1 MKKKTMLAAL
11 LAALLAACCLLQ
23 GCSSAAVDRDEI
35 YIDQVPMEEL
45 QLEDEMVPLANG
57 PAPVTDLLMPEASG
71 VKVQSQGGAEIDYSN
86 VQDGYV
92 MVRFAGANSKKLKV
106 QVAGPTTTYT
116 YDLPTGDWVTYCL
129 SDGNGR
135 YKVTALQNTTGK
147 KYSILASASFDV
159 SLNDE
164 FAPFLRPNQYVDYQ
178 DAKDTIAKA
187 EELAGGESD
196 PLKKVEKVYEYVVKN
211 LTYDKSKASAV
222 AQGKMTGYLPVL
234 DSVLAEK
241 KGICFDYAAL
251 MTGMLRSQGVP
262 CKLVV
267 GYAGTAYHAWV
278 SVWTEEDGWV
288 DGVIYFDGSVWQR
301 MDPTFASSGNQSEKI
316 MKYIGDG
323 KNYTTKYLY

>member
-1 MKKKTMLAAL
+1 MKKKRMLAAV
-11 LAALLAACCLLQ
+11 LAAFCLLQ
-23 GCSSAAVDRDEI
+23 GCSSAAVDEEQI
-35 YIDQVPMEEL
+35 YIDQVPIKEL

-57 PAPVTDLLMPEASG
+57 PAAVTDLLMPEASG
-71 VKVQSQGGAEIDYSN
+71 KAVKSGGGAEIDYSN

-92 MVRFAGANSKKLKV
+92 MVRFAASNSKKLKV

-129 SDGNGR
+129 SDGNGS

-147 KYSILASASFDV
+147 KYSILTSV
-159 SLNDE
+159 SVNVQLDDE

-178 DAKDTIAKA
+178 DAGDTIAKA
-187 EELAGGESD
+187 EELAGSESD

-211 LTYDKSKASAV
+211 LTYDKSKATAV
-222 AQGKMTGYLPVL
+222 AKGQMSGYLPVL

-278 SVWTEEDGWV
+278 SVWTEETGWI
-288 DGVIYFDGSVWQR
+288 DGVIYFDGSTWQR
-301 MDPTFASSGNQSEKI
+301 MDPTFASSGKQSEKI

-323 KNYTTKYLY
+323 SNYTTKYLY

>member
-1 MKKKTMLAAL
+1 MKKKKMLAAV
-11 LAALLAACCLLQ
+11 LAGFCLLQ
-23 GCSSAAVDRDEI
+23 GCASAGVDEDQI

-57 PAPVTDLLMPEASG
+57 PAAVTDLLMPEASG
-71 VKVQSQGGAEIDYSN
+71 TSVKTGGGAEIDYSN
-86 VQDGYV
+86 TKDGYV
-92 MVRFAGANSKKLKV
+92 MVRFAASNSKRLKV

-129 SDGNGR
+129 SDGNGS

-159 SLNDE
+159 TLNDE

-187 EELAGGESD
+187 EELAGSESD

-211 LTYDKSKASAV
+211 LTYDKSKATAV
-222 AQGKMTGYLPVL
+222 AKGQMNGYLPVL

-278 SVWTEEDGWV
+278 SVWTEETGWI
-288 DGVIYFDGSVWQR
+288 DGVIYFDGSAWQR
-301 MDPTFASSGNQSEKI
+301 MDPTFASSGKQDEKI

-323 KNYTTKYLY
+323 SNYTTKYLY